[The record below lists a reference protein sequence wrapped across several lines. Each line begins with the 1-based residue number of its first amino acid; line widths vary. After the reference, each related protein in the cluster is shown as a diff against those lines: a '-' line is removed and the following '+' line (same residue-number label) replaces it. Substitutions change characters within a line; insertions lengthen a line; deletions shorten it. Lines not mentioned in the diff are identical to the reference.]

1 MTNTSY
7 KRILRER
14 DQAFK
19 VQDKRGQSKHAEKAA
34 LREVARL
41 NGMPCPQVRGLFSN
55 GTFHTYV
62 NQSTN
67 FVFPEHYIYEVKSQD
82 KAVTQP

>member
-19 VQDKRGQSKHAEKAA
+19 AQDKRGQSKHAERAA
-34 LREVARL
+34 LREAAQL
-41 NGMPCPQVRGLFSN
+41 NGKPCPQVRGLFSD
-55 GTFHTYV
+55 GTFRTYL

-67 FVFPEHYIYEVKSQD
+67 FLLPEHYIYEVKSQD

>member
-1 MTNTSY
+1 MTSTSY

-34 LREVARL
+34 LKEAARL
-41 NGMPCPQVRGLFSN
+41 NGMPCPQVRGLFSG
-55 GTFHTYV
+55 GTFRTYV

-67 FVFPEHYIYEVKSQD
+67 FVLPEYYIYEVKSTD
-82 KAVTQP
+82 KAVMQS

>member
-19 VQDKRGQSKHAEKAA
+19 VQDKRGHAEKAA
-34 LREVARL
+34 FREAARL
-41 NGMPCPQVRGLFSN
+41 NGKPCPHVRGLFSD
-55 GTFHTYV
+55 GTFRTYL
-62 NQSTN
+62 NQSTS
-67 FVFPEHYIYEVKSQD
+67 FVFPEHYIYEVNSKD
-82 KAVTQP
+82 KAVMQS